1 MTMTTMT
8 TMRMRDMLPPDKL
21 LGMEVDTFT
30 IVFAFVATVLLIVV
44 PFFPLY
50 TL

>member
-1 MTMTTMT
+1 
-8 TMRMRDMLPPDKL
+8 MLLPDKL

-30 IVFAFVATVLLIVV
+30 MVFALIANVLLIVP